1 MENCCKVQ
9 TLVERYS
16 IKSTDNDSGVDD
28 YLIKRWVGRGDYT
41 PTGLRPLK
49 DWLNK
54 QALKSVYMNSSRDTF
69 DARIE
74 SEYEAITGEEVDV
87 AIIEDLLADGI
98 DPEDIRS
105 DLISTA
111 TLYRHLTNCLEVSKS
126 EESKN
131 STTEW
136 EQDKLEYAKSVVDQ
150 SVQQSLSSLENKG
163 KIPRATQATITTEV
177 VLGCPE
183 CNTQVGFER
192 ALARGYIC
200 QDHMGKVKETNS
212 IETNSR

>member
-1 MENCCKVQ
+1 MSCCKVGNLIEQ
-9 TLVERYS
+9 YDIES
-16 IKSTDNDSGVDD
+16 ASSDGGVNN
-28 YLIKRWVGRGDYT
+28 YLIQRWVGQGDYT

-54 QALKSVYMNSSRDTF
+54 QALKSVYTNSNRDAF
-69 DARIE
+69 NARIE

-87 AIIEDLLADGI
+87 ATSEDLLADGI
-98 DPEDIRS
+98 DPENLRS

-126 EESKN
+126 EEPAN

-136 EQDKLEYAKSVVDQ
+136 KQNRLEYAKTVVEQ
-150 SVQQSLSSLENKG
+150 SVQQSLNSLENKG
-163 KIPRATQATITTEV
+163 KVPGATQATITTEV
-177 VLGCPE
+177 TLGCPE
-183 CNTQVGFER
+183 CNTQVGYER

-200 QDHMGKVKETNS
+200 QDHMGQTEKKNG
-212 IETNSR
+212 R

>member
-1 MENCCKVQ
+1 MSCCKVGNLIEQ
-9 TLVERYS
+9 YDIES
-16 IKSTDNDSGVDD
+16 ASSDGGVNNH
-28 YLIKRWVGRGDYT
+28 LIQRWVGQGDYT

-54 QALKSVYMNSSRDTF
+54 QALKSVYTNSNRDTF
-69 DARIE
+69 NARIE

-87 AIIEDLLADGI
+87 ATSEDLLADGI
-98 DPEDIRS
+98 DPESLRS

-126 EESKN
+126 EEPAN

-136 EQDKLEYAKSVVDQ
+136 KQNRLEYAKTVVEQ
-150 SVQQSLSSLENKG
+150 SVQQSLNSLENKG
-163 KIPRATQATITTEV
+163 KVPGATQATITTGV
-177 VLGCPE
+177 TLGCPE
-183 CNTQVGFER
+183 CNTQVGYER

-200 QDHMGKVKETNS
+200 QDHMGQTEKKNG
-212 IETNSR
+212 R